1 MNIMLNHYL
10 DFIKNEK
17 NENLDETI
25 ADSLIQEITNN
36 YQNISILRNDSKKF

>member
-17 NENLDETI
+17 NENLDEIDT
-25 ADSLIQEITNN
+25 LILYPT
-36 YQNISILRNDSKKF
+36 